1 MLLYKWC
8 VPVLAV
14 FVFVVSSDDRVYF
27 NRPTQNTVY
36 FWFHP
41 TNNDRLV
48 ADEGK
53 GKLRFDGEHPQ
64 SALLLEGMVP
74 SLMYFDTDIDDKHF
88 FNPFKCNKFCFCLAK
103 NLIKS
108 HQCFINEI
116 NQPICELFCNFVCYR
131 CNENPQYFIWNYNLE
146 YKTNSEILSETT
158 ELIYKTNYLTKSL
171 LSFLKSSEQYSKE
184 LLYDLSEMK
193 RKLDELSFSTI
204 PSILRY
210 TENLLA
216 SSQVLTKPYL
226 LNFPIAART
235 VQVIPSSTESISAQF
250 FKKGEIINSRK
261 SLAKNS
267 RVDVNVPEENSNLK
281 SVLRH
286 VYGARQRSGDSEA
299 KQADKSRLRL
309 SLITAEQEKLIHKMT
324 SLQKELGEL
333 KVDSSNSPN
342 ESIKSRMIVVRKQ
355 LEEMDERKSELYYKK
370 LMLSQNSDSY

>member
-8 VPVLAV
+8 VPVLTV

-27 NRPTQNTVY
+27 NRPTQDTVY
-36 FWFHP
+36 FWCLP

-53 GKLRFDGEHPQ
+53 GKLGFDGEHPQ
-64 SALLLEGMVP
+64 SALLLGGMVP
-74 SLMYFDTDIDDKHF
+74 SLMYFDTDIDDKH
-88 FNPFKCNKFCFCLAK
+88 CLAK

-131 CNENPQYFIWNYNLE
+131 CNENPQYFMWNYNLE

-171 LSFLKSSEQYSKE
+171 LSFLKSSEQNSKE

-267 RVDVNVPEENSNLK
+267 SFDVNVPEENSNLK
-281 SVLRH
+281 SVLRY

-299 KQADKSRLRL
+299 KQSDKSRLRL

-342 ESIKSRMIVVRKQ
+342 DSIKSRMIVVRKQ

-370 LMLSQNSDSY
+370 LMLSQNSNSY

>member
-1 MLLYKWC
+1 MLT
-8 VPVLAV
+8 V

-27 NRPTQNTVY
+27 NRPTQDTVY

-53 GKLRFDGEHPQ
+53 GKLRFNAEHPQ

-74 SLMYFDTDIDDKHF
+74 SLTYLNTDIDDKHF
-88 FNPFKCNKFCFCLAK
+88 CNPFKCNRFSFCLEN

-131 CNENPQYFIWNYNLE
+131 CNENLQYFMWTHNLDNLE
-146 YKTNSEILSETT
+146 YKTNGEILSETA

-184 LLYDLSEMK
+184 VLYDFSEMK
-193 RKLDELSFSTI
+193 RKLDELSLSTI

-250 FKKGEIINSRK
+250 FKKEEIINSRK
-261 SLAKNS
+261 SLAKIS
-267 RVDVNVPEENSNLK
+267 TADVNVPEENSNLK

-299 KQADKSRLRL
+299 KQSDKSRLRL